1 MSLQSLLSEF
11 LLRKADDQP
20 APVLDVRFEPVLPSR
35 ILDAGEPHPEGTLL
49 EESPDAEG
57 QSFVICYVNAEGV
70 KSLRRITVW
79 ALKRTPES
87 RILLHAR
94 CAETREMMSFRA
106 DRIKYCMDMN
116 GDLFEPPAAFLAG
129 IFGLDV
135 PDALL
140 LASTSMAPSGVWPP
154 PDQAYCLLRH
164 QLRNELTL
172 LAAMAESDGQ
182 VSRTETDAITGY
194 VRHRAELLGIELD
207 DPRMQ
212 KLQGLVRRLRPTGD
226 QIRAAIDE
234 VASRSPKA
242 QLEIVLACQ
251 DIMMADGQVHAE
263 ELGLLDQIRTELSG
277 A

>member
-1 MSLQSLLSEF
+1 MSLKSLLSEF
-11 LLRKADDQP
+11 LLQKADEQP
-20 APVLDVRFEPVLPSR
+20 APMLDVSFEPALPTR
-35 ILDAGEPHPEGTLL
+35 ILDAGEPHPEGTVLD
-49 EESPDAEG
+49 ESPDAQG
-57 QSFVICYVNAEGV
+57 QSFVICYINAEGV

-94 CAETREMMSFRA
+94 CAETREVMSFRA

-116 GDLFEPPAAFLAG
+116 GDVFEPPAAFLAG
-129 IFGLDV
+129 IFGLSV

-140 LASTSMAPSGVWPP
+140 LASTSAAPSGVWPP
-154 PDQAYCLLRH
+154 PDQAYCLLRQ

-172 LAAMAESDGQ
+172 LTAMAESDGQ
-182 VSRTETDAITGY
+182 VSLTETDAITAF

-234 VASRSPKA
+234 VVSRSSKA

-251 DIMMADGQVHAE
+251 QIMLADGHVHAE
-263 ELGLLDQIRTELSG
+263 ELNLLDQIRSELTDG
-277 A
+277 